1 MAAGGCAGTGD
12 MGLMNTMPL
21 CCSGSG
27 LPQSGDWGAA
37 KPLPGLEPEMRPRFC
52 RVKLRMAGLGLW
64 RRWACWAV
72 WGEAAGLRRR
82 MLVGVTSWAMEGLEP
97 GEDGS
102 NGYFWVNLTTHLH
115 VFFDIY

>member
-1 MAAGGCAGTGD
+1 

-27 LPQSGDWGAA
+27 LLQSGDWGAA
-37 KPLPGLEPEMRPRFC
+37 KLLPGLEPEMRPRFC

-64 RRWACWAV
+64 KRWAGWAA
-72 WGEAAGLRRR
+72 AAGLRRR

-102 NGYFWVNLTTHLH
+102 NGYFWLTLTTHLL